1 MPWIETVA
9 DKHADTKLKALYERV
24 KGPGNKANLNRKNEE

>member
-9 DKHADTKLKALYERV
+9 DKDANTKLKALYERV
-24 KGPGNKANLNRKNEE
+24 KEPGSKANLNRKNEE

>member
-9 DKHADTKLKALYERV
+9 DKDADTKLNALYERV
-24 KGPGNKANLNRKNEE
+24 KGPDSKANLNRKNEE

>member
-9 DKHADTKLKALYERV
+9 GKDADTKLKALYERL
-24 KGPGNKANLNRKNEE
+24 KGAGNKANLNRKNEE